1 MPESVPCVALGDRTI
16 KPNRRTL
23 PAEFFEKIKIFFAKP
38 LDKCALN
45 AYNTIIK
52 KKGGYIFETS

>member
-1 MPESVPCVALGDRTI
+1 MCALNTYKR
-16 KPNRRTL
+16 
-23 PAEFFEKIKIFFAKP
+23 
-38 LDKCALN
+38 LDKYAFN